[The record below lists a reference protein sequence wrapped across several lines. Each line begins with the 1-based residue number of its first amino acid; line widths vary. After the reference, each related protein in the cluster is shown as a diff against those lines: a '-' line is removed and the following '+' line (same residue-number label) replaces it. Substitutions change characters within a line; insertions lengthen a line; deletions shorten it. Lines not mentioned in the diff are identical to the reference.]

1 MKKWRKMR
9 VIAGTARSIPLVTPE
24 GMDTRPTTD
33 RIKETLFNV
42 LQFELANSCFLDI
55 FAGSGAIG
63 IEALS
68 RGSEKAFFID
78 SSRQAAACIEKN
90 IKKCH
95 FESKCSLIQSE
106 AVSGLNK
113 FNMGYNKEDFD
124 RLIVFMD
131 PPYDKGLEYPVLKA
145 LMDLELIDEESIIIV
160 ETSLK
165 ADMSEALKYGYEIYK
180 EKKYKNQK
188 HVFLRKG

>member
-1 MKKWRKMR
+1 MR

-42 LQFELANSCFLDI
+42 LQFELANSCFLDV

-63 IEALS
+63 IEAVS
-68 RGSEKAFFID
+68 RGAGSAFFID

-95 FESKCSLIQSE
+95 FESNCKLIQSE
-106 AVSGLNK
+106 AVSGINK
-113 FNMGYNKEDFD
+113 FSRDYNKEEFD

-131 PPYDKGLEYPVLKA
+131 PPYDKGLEYPVLKI
-145 LMDLELIDEESIIIV
+145 LMDSDLIDEDSIIIV

-165 ADMSEALKYGYEIYK
+165 ADLSETEKYGYEIYK